1 MKIGEK
7 GTECYEQ
14 SACKNTDNQEMA
26 DQLDYVIG
34 LLTQATNKLL
44 YSRVR
49 IQRETG
55 VIEPCYPHCMSESL
69 EHIQSMAEGVNH
81 CSKTLAEQVK
91 RCTPTNIIDVD
102 PSEYCRT

>member
-1 MKIGEK
+1 MKIGE
-7 GTECYEQ
+7 GSECYEQ
-14 SACKNTDNQEMA
+14 SACKNSQNQDMA

-69 EHIQSMAEGVNH
+69 EHIQSMAEGVQY
-81 CSKTLAEQVK
+81 CSITLAEKVK
-91 RCTPTNIIDVD
+91 RCTPATIIDVD
-102 PSEYCRT
+102 PSEYNKT

>member
-14 SACKNTDNQEMA
+14 SACKNTENQEMA

-69 EHIQSMAEGVNH
+69 EHIQSMAEGVKH
-81 CSKTLAEQVK
+81 CSTTLAEQVK
-91 RCTPTNIIDVD
+91 RCTPANIIDTD